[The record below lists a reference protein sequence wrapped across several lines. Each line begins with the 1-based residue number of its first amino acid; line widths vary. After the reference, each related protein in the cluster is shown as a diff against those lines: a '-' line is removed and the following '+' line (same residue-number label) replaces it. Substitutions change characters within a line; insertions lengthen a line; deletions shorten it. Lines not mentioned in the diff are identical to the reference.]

1 MMAEVISGIIFSI
14 TTSKSTSWA
23 ENNYKR
29 VFSQHP
35 ISAIRCKVLEI
46 YEAVIKGRNA
56 SWFDDEYT
64 RISKL
69 IRDNDQS
76 AILYMKIL
84 WKEGKL
90 ADAKSFIES
99 NEQSLFEM
107 VLSEGSTNQIVKNLA
122 LIYNIGFKSVPQL
135 LFDSNTLPIQKLTE
149 VFEQLIPIDE
159 KFQYQS
165 TAPNITIGRL
175 VSMLSC
181 EILAEDDMLKVLDLA
196 NDFVTHDKSTCTEVT
211 IEDKQFLRY
220 LIFEKLSRFEFN
232 NEKMLEFV
240 NQHYYK
246 MPSKS
251 FGAFKKVIAK
261 LNEADTMKIFQHS
274 IKILD
279 ESARRI
285 ATPNSL
291 PTSVCGSITGR
302 FGIDE
307 LQSDTDDVIYHL
319 KIVSLICSQMH
330 LKIDNKCESKKSSC
344 ESKCSDASCNVNEA
358 GDFKID
364 IFQDANFFELIG
376 HENSQI
382 RNLVYHLADKYDL
395 KQTQNVRNEMV
406 MLLKELSL
414 KNPYKNRS

>member
-1 MMAEVISGIIFSI
+1 MAQATISGIIFSI
-14 TTSKSTSWA
+14 TTSKSISRTHPDG
-23 ENNYKR
+23 EKKR
-29 VFSQHP
+29 IFSQHP

-46 YEAVIKGRNA
+46 YEAVIEGQNA

-64 RISKL
+64 RISRL
-69 IRDNDQS
+69 IKDNDNS
-76 AILYMKIL
+76 AILYLKIL
-84 WKEGKL
+84 WKGGKL
-90 ADAKSFIES
+90 ADAKSFIEL

-107 VLSEGSTNQIVKNLA
+107 ALSEGSTNQIAKSLA
-122 LIYNIGFKSVPQL
+122 LIFNIGFKSVPHL
-135 LFDSNTLPIQKLTE
+135 LFDLNSLPIQKLNE
-149 VFEQLIPIDE
+149 LFKQLIAID
-159 KFQYQS
+159 KNFQYQS
-165 TAPNITIGRL
+165 DSSNITIGRL

-181 EILAEDDMLKVLDLA
+181 EILTEDEMLNIIDVT
-196 NDFVTHDKSTCTEVT
+196 NDFVAYDKSTSTELSFG
-211 IEDKQFLRY
+211 DQQFLREM
-220 LIFEKLSRFEFN
+220 IFEKLSRFEFN
-232 NEKMLEFV
+232 NEKMLNFV
-240 NQHYYK
+240 QQNYSK

-251 FGAFKKVIAK
+251 FGAFKKVITK
-261 LNEADTMKIFQHS
+261 LNKDDTMKIFLHS

-279 ESARRI
+279 DSARRI

-302 FGIDE
+302 FGVDE

-319 KIVSLICSQMH
+319 KIVSLICSKMH
-330 LKIDNKCESKKSSC
+330 PKIENTCQSKKSSC

-358 GDFKID
+358 GDSKID

-406 MLLKELSL
+406 MLLKELSMI
-414 KNPYKNRS
+414 KF

>member
-1 MMAEVISGIIFSI
+1 MAQATISGIIFSI
-14 TTSKSTSWA
+14 TTSKSISRTHPDG
-23 ENNYKR
+23 EKKR
-29 VFSQHP
+29 IFSQHP

-46 YEAVIKGRNA
+46 YEAVIEGQNE

-64 RISKL
+64 RISRL
-69 IRDNDQS
+69 IKDNDNS
-76 AILYMKIL
+76 AILYLKIL
-84 WKEGKL
+84 WKGGKL
-90 ADAKSFIES
+90 ADAKSFIEL

-107 VLSEGSTNQIVKNLA
+107 ALSEGSTNQIAKSLA
-122 LIYNIGFKSVPQL
+122 LIFNIGFKSVPQL
-135 LFDSNTLPIQKLTE
+135 LFDLNSLPIQKLNE
-149 VFEQLIPIDE
+149 LFKQLIAID
-159 KFQYQS
+159 KNFQYQS
-165 TAPNITIGRL
+165 DSSNITIGRL

-181 EILAEDDMLKVLDLA
+181 EILTGDEMLNIIDVT
-196 NDFVTHDKSTCTEVT
+196 NDFVAYDKSTSTELSFG
-211 IEDKQFLRY
+211 DKQFLRE

-232 NEKMLEFV
+232 NEKKLNFV
-240 NQHYYK
+240 HQHYSK

-261 LNEADTMKIFQHS
+261 LNKDDTMKIFQHS

-279 ESARRI
+279 DSARRI

-302 FGIDE
+302 FGVDE

-319 KIVSLICSQMH
+319 KIVSLICSKMH
-330 LKIDNKCESKKSSC
+330 PKIENTCQSNKSSC

-358 GDFKID
+358 GDAKIY

-382 RNLVYHLADKYDL
+382 RNLVYHLADKFDL

-406 MLLKELSL
+406 MLLKEWS
-414 KNPYKNRS
+414 KIKF

>member
-1 MMAEVISGIIFSI
+1 MMAQVTISGIIFSI
-14 TTSKSTSWA
+14 TTSKLKYLSRIRNS
-23 ENNYKR
+23 YKR
-29 VFSQHP
+29 IFSEHP

-46 YEAVIKGRNA
+46 YEAVIKDRNA

-69 IRDNDQS
+69 IKNNDQS
-76 AILYMKIL
+76 AILYLKIL

-90 ADAKSFIES
+90 TDAKSFIEL

-107 VLSEGSTNQIVKNLA
+107 ALSEGTTNQIAKNLA
-122 LIYNIGFKSVPQL
+122 LIFNIGFHSVPQL
-135 LFDSNTLPIQKLTE
+135 LFDLNSLPIQKLNE
-149 VFEQLIPIDE
+149 LFKQLIAIDK

-165 TAPNITIGRL
+165 ASSNITIARL

-181 EILAEDDMLKVLDLA
+181 EILTEDEMLKILDLA
-196 NDFVTHDKSTCTEVT
+196 NDFVAQNKSTSIAAT
-211 IEDKQFLRY
+211 IEDQQFIRE

-232 NEKMLEFV
+232 NEKMLNFIHQ
-240 NQHYYK
+240 NYSK
-246 MPSKS
+246 MRSNS
-251 FGAFKKVIAK
+251 FGAFKKVIEK
-261 LNEADTMKIFQHS
+261 LNKDNTRKIFQHS

-279 ESARRI
+279 DSARRI
-285 ATPNSL
+285 ATRNSL

-302 FGIDE
+302 FGVDE
-307 LQSDTDDVIYHL
+307 LQSDTDGVIYHL
-319 KIVSLICSQMH
+319 KIVSLICSKMH
-330 LKIDNKCESKKSSC
+330 QKKENKCQSEKSSC

-358 GDFKID
+358 GDAKID
-364 IFQDANFFELIG
+364 IFQDAIFFELIG

-406 MLLKELSL
+406 MLLKE
-414 KNPYKNRS
+414 

>member
-1 MMAEVISGIIFSI
+1 MAQVTISGIIFSI
-14 TTSKSTSWA
+14 TTSKLKYLSRIRNS
-23 ENNYKR
+23 YKR
-29 VFSQHP
+29 IFSQHP

-46 YEAVIKGRNA
+46 YEAVIKDRNA

-69 IRDNDQS
+69 IKNNDQS
-76 AILYMKIL
+76 AILYLKIL

-90 ADAKSFIES
+90 TDAKSFIEL

-107 VLSEGSTNQIVKNLA
+107 ALSEGTTNQIAKNLA
-122 LIYNIGFKSVPQL
+122 LIFNIGFHSVPQL
-135 LFDSNTLPIQKLTE
+135 LFDLNSLPIQKLNE
-149 VFEQLIPIDE
+149 LFKQLIAIDK

-165 TAPNITIGRL
+165 ASSNITIARL

-181 EILAEDDMLKVLDLA
+181 EILTEDEMLKILDLA
-196 NDFVTHDKSTCTEVT
+196 NDFVAQNKSTSIAAT
-211 IEDKQFLRY
+211 IEDQQFIRE

-232 NEKMLEFV
+232 NEKMLNFIHQ
-240 NQHYYK
+240 NYSK
-246 MPSKS
+246 MRSNS
-251 FGAFKKVIAK
+251 FGAFKKVIEK
-261 LNEADTMKIFQHS
+261 LNKDNTRKIFQHS

-279 ESARRI
+279 DSARRI
-285 ATPNSL
+285 ATRNSL

-302 FGIDE
+302 FGVDE
-307 LQSDTDDVIYHL
+307 LQSDTDGVIYHL
-319 KIVSLICSQMH
+319 KIVSLICSKMEQ
-330 LKIDNKCESKKSSC
+330 KKENKCQSEKSSC

-358 GDFKID
+358 GDAKID
-364 IFQDANFFELIG
+364 IFQDAIFFELIG

-406 MLLKELSL
+406 MLLKE
-414 KNPYKNRS
+414 